1 MITQIPPDFI
11 NAIAKEHRVTDAELE
26 TVFMALEGRSTT
38 AIAQQLEISDIAVR
52 KRLGEVYKKF
62 EIKGNGP
69 GKLAALK
76 HQLLFLYQTT
86 QNSALGIT
94 PISLS
99 SAAILRHQQDWGE
112 APEISVFYG
121 RNQELET
128 LKQWIISDNCP
139 LVTLW
144 GLPGIGKTTLG
155 VKLANILKEEFDLIL
170 WRSRRNPQS
179 PDQFITHLIQTI
191 IHHFPGQITKNSSDQ
206 LSELIELLRHYKIFL
221 IFDDWENVLKPK
233 KISGEYREGYHDYG
247 NLIKQIALVNHQSSL
262 LLISSEIPPEI
273 SFLNGDKVRLM
284 QPHVSEE
291 IPLAIFQNK
300 GLSASS
306 KEWKTLIN
314 LYGGNILAFQ
324 IISGKIADFF
334 NGNVLDFIEA
344 PDIFLDNPLTSLLL
358 QQLQRLSAAE
368 EEILYWCVIENIP
381 ISLRQLQGNLLLQY
395 PFSALL
401 NILDSLKARSLLERQ
416 RENGET
422 LFILP
427 PLINKYVTNLLIE
440 KVGAEIDNLIQTEKM
455 ESLLLLKTHRLFTRN
470 LEKET
475 KTPPKNHLGDLIKN
489 HIEAILIKNTDYEK
503 SRKTLTKI
511 AESLVN
517 KSPREVRYAR
527 ENLQILISE
536 LTH

>member
-1 MITQIPPDFI
+1 MITEIPPDFI

-26 TVFMALEGRSTT
+26 TVFMALEGISTT

-86 QNSALGIT
+86 QKSPLGIT

-99 SAAILRHQQDWGE
+99 SGASLPHQQDWGD

-128 LKQWIISDNCP
+128 LQQWIISENCP

-155 VKLANILKEEFDLIL
+155 VKLANILKEEFDLII

-179 PDQFITHLIQTI
+179 PEQFITHLIQTI
-191 IHHFPGQITKNSSDQ
+191 IHHFPGQITKNSSEP
-206 LSELIELLRHYKIFL
+206 LLELIALLRHYKIFL

-233 KISGEYREGYHDYG
+233 KLSGEYREGYEDYG
-247 NLIKQIALVNHQSSL
+247 NLIKQIAQVKHQSSL
-262 LLISSEIPPEI
+262 LLISSEIPPET
-273 SFLNGDKVRLM
+273 SLLNGEKGRLM
-284 QPHVSEE
+284 QPHISPE

-300 GLSASS
+300 GLSPSS
-306 KEWKTLIN
+306 KEWEILIN

-324 IISGKIADFF
+324 IIVNKIHDFF
-334 NGNVLDFIEA
+334 QGNVLDFIKA
-344 PDIFLDNPLTSLLL
+344 TDIFLENPLTSLLL

-368 EEILYWCVIENIP
+368 EEIIYWCVIENIA
-381 ISLRQLQGNLLLQY
+381 ISWSQLQANLLLEY
-395 PFSALL
+395 PFSVLL
-401 NILDSLKARSLLERQ
+401 NILDSLKARSLLERKI
-416 RENGET
+416 ENGES
-422 LFILP
+422 LFIVP
-427 PLINKYVTNLLIE
+427 PLIKKYVTNLLIE
-440 KVGAEIDNLIQTEKM
+440 KVGAEIENLIQTEKT
-455 ESLLLLKTHRLFTRN
+455 ESMLLLKSHRLFIMN
-470 LEKET
+470 PEKET
-475 KTPPKNHLGDLIKN
+475 QNSTKNYLGDLIKN
-489 HIEAILIKNTDYEK
+489 YIEAILIKNTDYEK
-503 SRKTLTKI
+503 SLQTLTKI
-511 AESLVN
+511 GESLLK

-527 ENLQILISE
+527 ENLQIMISE

>member
-1 MITQIPPDFI
+1 
-11 NAIAKEHRVTDAELE
+11 
-26 TVFMALEGRSTT
+26 MALEGISTT

-86 QNSALGIT
+86 QKSPLGIT
-94 PISLS
+94 PIFLS
-99 SAAILRHQQDWGE
+99 SGAILPHQQDWGD

-128 LKQWIISDNCP
+128 LQQWIISENCP

-155 VKLANILKEEFDLIL
+155 VKLANILKEEFDLII

-179 PDQFITHLIQTI
+179 PEQFITHLIETI

-233 KISGEYREGYHDYG
+233 KLSGEYREGSEDYG
-247 NLIKQIALVNHQSSL
+247 NLIKQIAQVNHQSCL

-273 SFLNGDKVRLM
+273 SLLNGEKVRLM

-306 KEWKTLIN
+306 QEWKNLIN
-314 LYGGNILAFQ
+314 IYGGNILAFQ
-324 IISGKIADFF
+324 IISEKITDFF
-334 NGNVLDFIEA
+334 QGNVLDFIEA
-344 PDIFLDNPLTSLLL
+344 TGVFLDNPLTSFFI
-358 QQLQRLSAAE
+358 QQFRRLSPGE
-368 EEILYWCVIENIP
+368 EEIIYWCVIENLP
-381 ISLRQLQGNLLLQY
+381 ISLSQLQANLLIQY
-395 PFSALL
+395 PFSELL
-401 NILDSLKARSLLERQ
+401 KILDSLKARSLLERQ
-416 RENGET
+416 IENGET

-427 PLINKYVTNLLIE
+427 PLIKKYVTNLLIE
-440 KVGAEIDNLIQTEKM
+440 KVGAEIQNLIQTEKT
-455 ESLLLLKTHRLFTRN
+455 ESMLLLKSHRLFIMN
-470 LEKET
+470 AEKDT
-475 KTPPKNHLGDLIKN
+475 QNSTKNHLGDLIKN

-503 SRKTLTKI
+503 SLQTLRKI
-511 AESLVN
+511 GESLVN

>member
-1 MITQIPPDFI
+1 LITQIPPDFI

-26 TVFMALEGRSTT
+26 TVFMALDGVSTT

-62 EIKGNGP
+62 KITGNGP
-69 GKLAALK
+69 GKLAELK
-76 HQLLFLYQTT
+76 HQLLFLYQVT
-86 QNSALGIT
+86 QNSPLGIT

-99 SAAILRHQQDWGE
+99 SGAILRHQQDWAD

-128 LKQWIISDNCP
+128 LQQWIISENCP

-155 VKLANILKEEFDLIL
+155 VKLANILKEDFDLIL

-191 IHHFPGQITKNSSDQ
+191 IHHFPGKITTNSSDQ
-206 LSELIELLRHYKIFL
+206 LSELIELLRHYKVFL

-233 KISGEYREGYHDYG
+233 KLWGEYREGYQDYG
-247 NLIKQIALVNHQSSL
+247 NLIKQIAQVNHKSCL
-262 LLISSEIPPEI
+262 LVISSEIPPEL
-273 SFLNGDKVRLM
+273 SLLNGEKVRFI
-284 QPHVSEE
+284 QPHVSAE
-291 IPLAIFQNK
+291 IPLTLFQNK

-306 KEWKTLIN
+306 KEWEILIN
-314 LYGGNILAFQ
+314 LYGGNLLSFQ

-344 PDIFLDNPLTSLLL
+344 TDVFLDNPLTSLLL
-358 QQLQRLSAAE
+358 QQFQRLSPGE
-368 EEILYWCVIENIP
+368 EEIIYWCVIENKP
-381 ISLRQLQGNLLLQY
+381 ISLSQLKANILVKY
-395 PFSALL
+395 PLSEFL
-401 NILDSLKARSLLERQ
+401 NILDSLKARSLLEKQ
-416 RENGET
+416 IENGET
-422 LFILP
+422 LFTLQ
-427 PLINKYVTNLLIE
+427 PLIRKSVTNLLVE
-440 KVGAEIDNLIQTEKM
+440 KVAAEIQNLIKTETT
-455 ESLLLLKTHRLFTRN
+455 ESMLLLKSHRLLTEN
-470 LEKET
+470 PEKDT
-475 KTPPKNHLGDLIKN
+475 KNPPKNHLGDLIKN

-503 SRKTLTKI
+503 SRQTLTKI